1 MGVARGND
9 AGTRG
14 GRREDE
20 RRIGRALL
28 RHGRLALVPALVA
41 SLALSC
47 SSAAKTG
54 GPAVAGT
61 GAAHPPAV
69 LSSAA
74 GVHHYEYVFPDGSMY
89 VYDMD
94 AHQRL
99 VAHVALPMAQ
109 GIRGVV
115 ASPATH
121 TLYISYGGDGGG
133 NGSGSL
139 LAYDLVAGRVLWT
152 RALSSGIDSMAISPD
167 GSRIY
172 MPSGE
177 LDASGVWSVLDARD
191 GSVIST
197 IHAGAGAHNTVMS
210 LDGRDVYLG
219 GREHNY
225 LEVADTASGRVI
237 KNIGPLRSGVRPFT
251 INGRQTLAYTTATGF
266 LGFQVSSI
274 TSGKVLYT
282 QAFPGF
288 GWNPSSFAP
297 SAPSHG
303 ISLSPDERSVWVID
317 APNSYVHV
325 FGVAQVPRRAPR
337 LLANIRLSQPM
348 SGDEAPCA
356 YDCTRD
362 GWIQHSRDGR
372 FVYVGDSGDVF
383 DAHTFRRVA
392 YLPTLRNT
400 RKMLEI
406 DWRGGVPVATTSRQ
420 GVGYVH

>member
-1 MGVARGND
+1 
-9 AGTRG
+9 
-14 GRREDE
+14 
-20 RRIGRALL
+20 
-28 RHGRLALVPALVA
+28 
-41 SLALSC
+41 
-47 SSAAKTG
+47 
-54 GPAVAGT
+54 
-61 GAAHPPAV
+61 
-69 LSSAA
+69 
-74 GVHHYEYVFPDGSMY
+74 MY

-225 LEVADTASGRVI
+225 LEVADTASGRMI

-325 FGVAQVPRRAPR
+325 FAVAQAPRRAPR

-348 SGDEAPCA
+348 SGDETPCA

-420 GVGYVH
+420 GVGSRGDCEARRRAPAFLGWPPPAARSAL